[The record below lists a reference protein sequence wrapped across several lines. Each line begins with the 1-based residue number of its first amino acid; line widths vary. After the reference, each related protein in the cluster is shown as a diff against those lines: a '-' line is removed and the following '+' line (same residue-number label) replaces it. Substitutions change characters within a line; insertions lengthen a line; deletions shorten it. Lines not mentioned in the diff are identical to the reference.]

1 MTIQE
6 LLNQLQQVELTV
18 WNVYIIIFAI
28 YQFSN
33 FIVSI
38 KRKDLNLLPLALSV
52 FGVLYLVGL

>member
-18 WNVYIIIFAI
+18 WNICIIIFSI